1 MKIRIKATNIKL
13 TPAIKAYAENKIG
26 DLEKLLKNVK
36 KNVLKAD
43 IEIGKITKQQQ
54 KGKVF
59 RAEINLNMPGKLL
72 RAESVQWD
80 LQVAIDEIKQDME
93 REIRKY
99 KGKQEAKYKRGA
111 RIAKKKIRLSPLA
124 WFKRKKGGRNREEGI

>member
-13 TPAIKAYAENKIG
+13 TPEIRAYVENKMS
-26 DLEKLLKNVK
+26 DLEKLLSHVK

-43 IEIGKITKQQQ
+43 IEVGKITKQQQ

-72 RAESVQWD
+72 RVESVQWD
-80 LQVAIDEIKQDME
+80 LKVAIDETKQNME

-124 WFKRKKGGRNREEGI
+124 WFKMKKGGRNREEGV

>member
-1 MKIRIKATNIKL
+1 MKIRIKATNIEL
-13 TPAIKAYAENKIG
+13 TPAIKTYVESKIR
-26 DLEKLLKNVK
+26 DLEKPLKYLN

-43 IEIGKITKQQQ
+43 VEIGKITKQQR
-54 KGKVF
+54 KGRVF
-59 RAEINLNMPGKLL
+59 RAEINLSMPGKLL

-80 LQVAIDEIKQDME
+80 LRVAIDEIKQDME

-111 RIAKKKIRLSPLA
+111 RKAKKKIRLSPLA